1 MQGRILLVDATSE
14 LERTLREIIDDRPFP
29 LTKAQSMAEG
39 MQHLL
44 EGEVDIMVCGNTE
57 HFGSWS
63 QWIALAKEQNPRTL
77 CIVVA
82 QGDDAQR
89 ALEHDQVFG
98 VLDGVHDVEVC
109 RELLNIAIAFSILPR
124 SRAGRS

>member
-1 MQGRILLVDATSE
+1 MQGRILLVDASGE

-29 LTKAQSMAEG
+29 LTKVQSMAEG

-44 EGEVDIMVCGNTE
+44 EGQVDILVCGKTDR
-57 HFGSWS
+57 FGSWS

-82 QGDDAQR
+82 QGDDAQK

-98 VLDGVHDVEVC
+98 VVDGPHDVEAC

-124 SRAGRS
+124 ERAPRS